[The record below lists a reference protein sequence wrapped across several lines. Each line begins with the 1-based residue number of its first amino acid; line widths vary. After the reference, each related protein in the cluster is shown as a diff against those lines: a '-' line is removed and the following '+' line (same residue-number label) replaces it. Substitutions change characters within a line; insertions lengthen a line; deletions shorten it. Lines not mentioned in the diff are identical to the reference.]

1 MTKRTFPDEPQAT
14 GSAMAKSNS
23 GDSDFSDYAPVSA
36 RITLFYE
43 RYPTGRIVTRLHSR
57 SEREVTFRA
66 YVFRGPNDPKP
77 AASGWAS
84 EREGDGEINAVACLE
99 NTETSAIGRALAN
112 LGFTASTRRPSREE
126 MDKAARER
134 ARLGKRPAIVAEPA
148 PTPTPRPSIDADPL
162 QRRANALQDVLSL
175 IERAEAI
182 GFSEVRAKTLRNA
195 LLQPQP
201 DSRAMIRLEFRVR
214 AWIARHRPHRR

>member
-1 MTKRTFPDEPQAT
+1 
-14 GSAMAKSNS
+14 MAKSNS
-23 GDSDFSDYAPVSA
+23 GDSDFSDYAPVSD

-66 YVFRGPNDPKP
+66 YVFRGPNDAKP
-77 AASGWAS
+77 AATGWAS

-126 MDKAARER
+126 MNKAARER

-148 PTPTPRPSIDADPL
+148 LAPALRPSIDADPL
-162 QRRANALQDVLSL
+162 QKRANALQDVLGL

-182 GFSEVRAKTLRNA
+182 GFSGLRAQTLRNA
-195 LLQPQP
+195 LLQPQL
-201 DSRAMIRLEFRVR
+201 DSRTMIRLELRVR